1 MKKVLVAE
9 DVEIISTMITR
20 VLEKLGIEVLVA
32 ADGEQCLAMARAQ
45 MPDLIILDLNA
56 YDDRAWFQHYSKQTD
71 DKYFA

>member
-32 ADGEQCLAMARAQ
+32 ADGEQCLAMA
-45 MPDLIILDLNA
+45 
-56 YDDRAWFQHYSKQTD
+56 
-71 DKYFA
+71 